1 MKRSPAALRKIPP
14 SPRTLSV
21 TSSPRT
27 LSGQTMPVGW
37 NCTNSMSI
45 NLAPAHSAIAA
56 PSPVLSQEFV
66 VYCHDLPAPP
76 VARMTALA

>member
-1 MKRSPAALRKIPP
+1 MKRSPSELRRTPP

-37 NCTNSMSI
+37 NWMHSMSI
-45 NLAPAHSAIAA
+45 NFAPAHSAMA
-56 PSPVLSQEFV
+56 
-66 VYCHDLPAPP
+66 
-76 VARMTALA
+76 